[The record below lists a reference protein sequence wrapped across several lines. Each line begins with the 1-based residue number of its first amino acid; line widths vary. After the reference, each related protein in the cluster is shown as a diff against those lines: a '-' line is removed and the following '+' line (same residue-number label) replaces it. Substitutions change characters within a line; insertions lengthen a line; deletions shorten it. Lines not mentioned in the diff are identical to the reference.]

1 MVFYS
6 DEARKALGP
15 MVMINLMKIKDKE
28 AAKR

>member
-1 MVFYS
+1 MVLYS
-6 DEARKALGP
+6 DEARKALGS